1 MDPQIFHM
9 EVVRMRPTKFL
20 WKTAARLFIFTVLA
34 LPCLLTTPVLATT
47 QVEVRFSAYYPE
59 HYPVFNSGWKPWEE
73 MVTKESKGT
82 ITFKNYLNGVL
93 HAASHGFRATMG
105 GVTDITHAYPGYQP
119 ASFALSHVNDLPFIF
134 PKTYVGPL
142 VMEELYPK
150 YFKAEYEKMGVYLAA
165 WVNVSGY
172 NLISKTPVRKLE
184 DLKGMKIR
192 STGGYCSEF
201 LMALGAVPVM
211 MQSAE
216 TYTGLQ
222 SGVVDAV
229 LYADGSTAAYKLYEV
244 AKYST
249 KLEIM
254 NMGVPYAMNK
264 KFFDKLAPAQKK
276 FFYNKLRQ
284 ASQMASYAYDID
296 DQVALKTMLAN
307 GVERIEPSAAE
318 MQRMHDAVKPV
329 WQKFINEN
337 EAKGLPAKQLMEDL
351 QALVIKY
358 KNYTPQEAQR
368 QVTENPIQHIINF

>member
-1 MDPQIFHM
+1 MHKGTS
-9 EVVRMRPTKFL
+9 R
-20 WKTAARLFIFTVLA
+20 WKALATLLMLAALA
-34 LPCLLTTPVLATT
+34 LPCMTATAVSAAET
-47 QVEVRFSAYYPE
+47 IEVRFSAYYPE

-73 MVTKESKGT
+73 MVTKESKGVF
-82 ITFKNYLNGVL
+82 TFKNYLNGVL

-119 ASFALSHVNDLPFIF
+119 ASFSLAHVNDLPFIF

-142 VMEELYPK
+142 VMEELYKK

-172 NLISKTPVRKLE
+172 NLISKKPVRTME

-201 LMALGAVPVM
+201 LQALGAVPVM

-229 LYADGSTAAYKLYEV
+229 LYADGSTAAYKLHEV

-264 KFFDKLAPAQKK
+264 QFFDKLSPEQKK
-276 FFYNKLRQ
+276 FFYAKLRQ
-284 ASQMASYAYDID
+284 ASQMASHAYDID
-296 DQVALKTMLAN
+296 DEVALKTMLAN
-307 GVERIEPSAAE
+307 GVERIVLSDTE
-318 MQRMHDAVKPV
+318 MNRMRAAVKPV
-329 WQKFINEN
+329 WDKFIREN
-337 EAKGLPAKQLMEDL
+337 EAKGLPARQMMEDI
-351 QALVIKY
+351 QALVAKY
-358 KNYTPQEAQR
+358 QGYTPEQAFKH
-368 QVTENPIQHIINF
+368 VTEKPTQGIIDF

>member
-1 MDPQIFHM
+1 MHYAKSF
-9 EVVRMRPTKFL
+9 
-20 WKTAARLFIFTVLA
+20 WKKAVTLLMFAALA
-34 LPCLLTTPVLATT
+34 LPCLSATPAWTAETT
-47 QVEVRFSAYYPE
+47 EVRFSAYYPE
-59 HYPVFNSGWKPWEE
+59 HYPVFNSGWKPWED
-73 MVTKESKGT
+73 MVTKESMGT

-93 HAASHGFRATMG
+93 HAASHGFRATMS

-142 VMEELYPK
+142 VMEELYQK
-150 YFKAEYEKMGVYLAA
+150 YFKSEYEKMGVYLAA

-172 NLISKTPVRKLE
+172 NLMSKKPVRKLE
-184 DLKGMKIR
+184 DLKGMKVR

-201 LMALGAVPVM
+201 LQALGAVPVM

-229 LYADGSTAAYKLYEV
+229 LYPDGSAVAYKLNEI

-264 KFFDKLAPAQKK
+264 KFFDKLAPEQKS
-276 FFYNKLRQ
+276 FFYKKLRQ

-296 DQVALKTMLAN
+296 DQVALKTMLAT
-307 GVERIEPSAAE
+307 GVERIELPEAE
-318 MQRMHDAVKPV
+318 MQRIREAVKPV
-329 WQKFINEN
+329 WENFIAKN
-337 EAKGLPAKQLMEDL
+337 EAKGLPAKQMMEEL
-351 QALVIKY
+351 QVLVAKY
-358 KNYTPQEAQR
+358 KDYTPQQTLEL
-368 QVTENPIQHIINF
+368 VTTKPIQGIINF